1 MAYRQTPGRGPTAAF
16 KNVTKLLGP
25 TVTEGGEVDPKTGVK
40 KAKLQSVDTDR
51 PSTISEKPPTW
62 TDNYNSTTYVT
73 ESGKGIKRYS
83 PKSNVVG
90 GKVKYYDISKKNPM
104 SSMTEID
111 QATFVDYLSK
121 GDKATNQKYK
131 KMTEEDIVTGGDTET
146 LAELKS

>member
-1 MAYRQTPGRGPTAAF
+1 
-16 KNVTKLLGP
+16 
-25 TVTEGGEVDPKTGVK
+25 
-40 KAKLQSVDTDR
+40 
-51 PSTISEKPPTW
+51 
-62 TDNYNSTTYVT
+62 
-73 ESGKGIKRYS
+73 
-83 PKSNVVG
+83 
-90 GKVKYYDISKKNPM
+90 M